1 MCECEHERTAFCDG
15 VKTCV
20 DCGLVTGEQAYVTSY
35 NRVFSYRRQPIYSR
49 QKRFYHFL
57 LSSKN
62 PLVFQNLDDIMTYFS
77 KLEFFWCMKLP
88 KKRKYFFNR
97 FVTLVFILNHLS
109 VETEGMRT
117 LKDKERVE
125 EQLSS
130 MSEIL
135 ENSLF

>member
-1 MCECEHERTAFCDG
+1 MCEHERTVFSDG
-15 VKTCV
+15 EKTCI
-20 DCGLVTGEQAYVTSY
+20 DCGLVMGEQAFVTSY

-49 QKRFYHFL
+49 QKRFYQFL

-62 PLVFQNLDDIMTYFS
+62 PLVLQHLDDIMTYFS
-77 KLEFFWCMKLP
+77 KIEFFWCMKLS

-97 FVTLVFILNHLS
+97 FVTLVFILNHLN
-109 VETEGMRT
+109 VETDGMRT

-125 EQLSS
+125 EQLNS